1 MRKVLTFALAILFL
15 AAMPAATALTDESH
29 SAGQGIEGTW
39 LSVVYFPDGTPL
51 IQFLH
56 SFTKDGRT
64 TCMLPS
70 GPDPIL
76 PPDSPPL
83 EPPTVNLGDSRS
95 GCTGEWRYAG
105 RRTFD
110 VTMYCL
116 WRQNPGVD
124 PDRIRFKLTL
134 DRSGNSL
141 KGPFKYLYSDLLFPP
156 GAAGVEVDLS
166 LKSTRLDLVPL
177 E

>member
-1 MRKVLTFALAILFL
+1 MRKVLTFALAILFV
-15 AAMPAATALTDESH
+15 AATPAVIALADENH

-39 LSVVYFPDGTPL
+39 LSVVYLPGEIPL

-56 SFTKDGRT
+56 TFTKDGRT

-70 GPDPIL
+70 GPDPML
-76 PPDSPPL
+76 PEPL
-83 EPPTVNLGDSRS
+83 DPPTANLGDSRS
-95 GCTGEWRYAG
+95 GCSGEWRYAG

-116 WRQNPGVD
+116 WRQNPGVE

-134 DRSGNSL
+134 DRSGNNL

-156 GAAGVEVDLS
+156 DLHGMEFDLS
-166 LKSTRLDLVPL
+166 LKSTRLGLVPL